1 MTRRGFQHEDSPRFW
16 PIMTSEKFEVKFKT
30 DMDNLLNIVQAD
42 ALKLLKN
49 LEDRDFLIAQR
60 ELERKWLISSL
71 YLVLTQEEDAAQK

>member
-1 MTRRGFQHEDSPRFW
+1 
-16 PIMTSEKFEVKFKT
+16 MTSEKFEVKFKT